1 MLSQRFS
8 HKIRCDAD
16 TYWKHSLTDD
26 YNRCLYVDALQYRE
40 YKVLHAEDTGD
51 RVSRRIQ
58 YAPPPPPGALRRLAG
73 RFRAS
78 LVTEALV
85 FDRSTGCAV
94 IDFIPSSLAERT
106 TLRVNISCAPAEG
119 DGIERVA
126 DCDLTFDLPL
136 IGRMA
141 ERALATFLQEQ
152 SAVVAKFTEE
162 YVARF
167 TTPP

>member
-8 HKIRCDAD
+8 NKIRCDAG
-16 TYWKHSLTDD
+16 TYWKHSLTED
-26 YNRCLYVDALQYRE
+26 YNRRLYVDVLKYRE

-58 YAPPPPPGALRRLAG
+58 YAPPPPPGPLRRVAG

-106 TLRVNISCAPAEG
+106 TLRVHISCTPAEG
-119 DGIERVA
+119 DSIERVA
-126 DCDLTFDLPL
+126 DCSLTFDLPL
-136 IGRMA
+136 IGRLA
-141 ERALATFLQEQ
+141 ERALATFLEQQ
-152 SAVVAKFTEE
+152 SAVLAKFTEE
-162 YVARF
+162 YVAGI

>member
-8 HKIRCDAD
+8 NKIRCDVG
-16 TYWKHSLTDD
+16 TYWKHSLTEE
-26 YNRCLYVDALQYRE
+26 YNHSLYVGALKYRE

-51 RVSRRIQ
+51 RVCRRIQ
-58 YAPPPPPGALRRLAG
+58 YAPPPPPGPLRRVAG

-106 TLRVNISCAPAEG
+106 VLRVNISCTPVEH
-119 DGIERVA
+119 DSMERVA
-126 DCDLTFDLPL
+126 DCSLTFDLPL

-152 SAVVAKFTEE
+152 SVVLAKFTEE

>member
-8 HKIRCDAD
+8 NKIRCDSS
-16 TYWKHSLTDD
+16 TYWKHSLTEE
-26 YNRCLYVDALQYRE
+26 YNHGLYVDALGYRE

-58 YAPPPPPGALRRLAG
+58 YAPPPPPGPLRKVAG

-85 FDRSTGCAV
+85 FDRSTESAV
-94 IDFIPSSLAERT
+94 IDFIPNSLAERT
-106 TLRVNISCAPAEG
+106 TLRVHVSCAPADG

-126 DCDLTFDLPL
+126 DCSLTFDLPL

-141 ERALATFLQEQ
+141 ERALATFLQQQ
-152 SAVVAKFTEE
+152 SAVLAKFTEE